1 MGMVALI
8 SVGGFLFVKMEP
20 PTVIRVDSNGQATV
34 LSPNHGGNGR
44 LLPSVLKANAVD
56 FGPDEYEKQA
66 FVKNFL
72 TRYLNYDPHTL
83 SQNWADAMNLMT
95 TNLRRAALT
104 SMEKN
109 NTVGTLEEEQSSST
123 FKISHIEESKTEPLT
138 YTAFGVR
145 TVRTLNNEH
154 ELTSQL
160 VEEYHVRLVNMQRSA
175 DNPSG
180 LLIGEYW
187 SKQIEGEKRDAVLA
201 GGALAGLISA
211 TPAPEQGEAQ
221 Q

>member
-1 MGMVALI
+1 MLKIKLKNETPKFYEMDGALRAYSNRSIVLAGIMGMVALI

-72 TRYLNYDPHTL
+72 MRYLNYDPHTL

-95 TNLRRAALT
+95 ANLRRAALT

-109 NTVGTLEEEQSSST
+109 NTVGTLEDEQ
-123 FKISHIEESKTEPLT
+123 
-138 YTAFGVR
+138 
-145 TVRTLNNEH
+145 
-154 ELTSQL
+154 
-160 VEEYHVRLVNMQRSA
+160 
-175 DNPSG
+175 
-180 LLIGEYW
+180 
-187 SKQIEGEKRDAVLA
+187 
-201 GGALAGLISA
+201 
-211 TPAPEQGEAQ
+211 
-221 Q
+221 